1 MLFKE
6 HINHDMLLF
15 IFYFFVFSIIII
27 TFVAL
32 LSKAYHYEI
41 YINKQYVVMSIV
53 HDDVYTP
60 SYHS

>member
-1 MLFKE
+1 
-6 HINHDMLLF
+6 MLLF
-15 IFYFFVFSIIII
+15 NFYFFVFSIIIV
-27 TFVAL
+27 TFVTL

-41 YINKQYVVMSIV
+41 YLSKQYVVMSIV